1 MKRLF
6 GALTVALVVAGCGD
20 SSTANKPTEP
30 ATNNSSGNPIT
41 APVDY
46 IGAVGKGKT
55 TADKVADLATL
66 QKAIQAFHA
75 EEDRYPKDLNELV
88 SSKILPKLPEP
99 PYNMKF
105 QYDAASGKVKVVAA
119 Q

>member
-1 MKRLF
+1 MRQILAAAF
-6 GALTVALVVAGCGD
+6 IGVFAAACGD
-20 SSTANKPTEP
+20 SSKAPSSG
-30 ATNNSSGNPIT
+30 NSSGNPIT

-55 TADKVADLATL
+55 VADKVTDLATL

-88 SSKILPKLPEP
+88 TSKILPTLPEP
-99 PYNMKF
+99 PYGMKF
-105 QYDAASGKVKVVAA
+105 QYDPASGQIKAVKA